1 MISSSRIYSILSVI
15 LFALIIFLGNNN
27 SAFSQSPSDFFVGGA
42 NLYINGDSEKAKN
55 LIDTGLSK
63 YPDDKKLQALK
74 KAIEEEKKDKNQD
87 QDKDKKQDQN
97 KDQQNNNKDQQ
108 DQQQQD
114 KNQDQQKQQK
124 DGYISK
130 EDAQRLL
137 DALAND
143 EKNVQEKVKEA
154 KAAKARVRTVI
165 NW

>member
-1 MISSSRIYSILSVI
+1 MRAISTIYPFVPATLLTFV
-15 LFALIIFLGNNN
+15 LFWGNII
-27 SAFSQSPSDFFVGGA
+27 SAFSQSPSDFFLGGA
-42 NLYINGDSEKAKN
+42 NFYINGDSEKAKSYVE
-55 LIDTGLSK
+55 TGLLQ

-74 KAIEEEKKDKNQD
+74 KAIEEEKKDKNQN
-87 QDKDKKQDQN
+87 QDKDKQQDQN
-97 KDQQNNNKDQQ
+97 KDQQNNSKDQQ
-108 DQQQQD
+108 SQQQQD
-114 KNQDQQKQQK
+114 KKQDQQQQK

-154 KAAKARVRTVI
+154 KAAKARVRTLI

>member
-1 MISSSRIYSILSVI
+1 LI
-15 LFALIIFLGNNN
+15 LFWSNGRTAL
-27 SAFSQSPSDFFVGGA
+27 AQTPSDYFVGGA
-42 NLYINGDSEKAKN
+42 NLYINGETERAKDYVDS
-55 LIDTGLSK
+55 GLLK

-74 KAIEEEKKDKNQD
+74 KAIEEEEKKKN
-87 QDKDKKQDQN
+87 KDNEKQQDQN
-97 KDQQNNNKDQQ
+97 KDQQNNKQDQQ
-108 DQQQQD
+108 DQQQ
-114 KNQDQQKQQK
+114 QQK

-154 KAAKARVRTVI
+154 KAAKARVRTLV